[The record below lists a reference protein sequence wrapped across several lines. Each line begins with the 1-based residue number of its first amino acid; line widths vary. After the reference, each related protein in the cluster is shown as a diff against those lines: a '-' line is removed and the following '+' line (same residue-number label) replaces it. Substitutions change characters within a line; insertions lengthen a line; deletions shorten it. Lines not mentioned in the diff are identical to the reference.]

1 MSAHMPSDRAPD
13 LRRDRSVMHP
23 REPHETLTVDRIDPR
38 GDQRPLLGL
47 RSHA

>member
-1 MSAHMPSDRAPD
+1 MSHMPSDRAPD
-13 LRRDRSVMHP
+13 LRGDGPIVHP
-23 REPHETLTVDRIDPR
+23 RQRDETLTVDRIDPR